1 MSSTSRWIARLSL
14 VFAFVPVVA
23 AGQPAPGVE
32 TPSVSPLARVI
43 GGGLSTLVVGGIL
56 LAAAPDYTDRVIDQI
71 SDEPVACFGW
81 GLAVLVLFVGT
92 TVLLAITVVGIVLVI
107 PLVLG
112 IVVLGVVG
120 SALGYLAL
128 FGRVVESRWVA
139 LGLGALVAGLTNVVP
154 ILGNVVGFVVGSI
167 GIGAVVRYWRT

>member
-1 MSSTSRWIARLSL
+1 MASPSRWLARLGL
-14 VFAFVPVVA
+14 VFAFVPVVV

-32 TPSVSPLARVI
+32 TPSVSPLARVV
-43 GGGLSTLVVGGIL
+43 GGGLSTLVVGGLL
-56 LAAAPDYTDRVIDQI
+56 LAAAPDYTDRIVDQI

-107 PLVLG
+107 PLVLAVA
-112 IVVLGVVG
+112 VVGVVG

-128 FGRVVESRWVA
+128 FGRVVESRWLA

-154 ILGNVVGFVVGSI
+154 VLGSVVGFVVGSV
-167 GIGAVVRYWRT
+167 GVGAVVRDWRT